1 MKEGALP
8 GIPLQLTGAEGG
20 IAGPVRS
27 LAFVF
32 CVLFLDRYGLPF
44 QQNKFNCFH
53 NFQFIRTLV
62 VHDYLI

>member
-8 GIPLQLTGAEGG
+8 GIPLQLRGAEGG

-32 CVLFLDRYGLPF
+32 CFWIAMGSLSNRTSLTAFII
-44 QQNKFNCFH
+44 FNSLEH
-53 NFQFIRTLV
+53 
-62 VHDYLI
+62 